1 GRNRRVASARM
12 GALAIGGGRSR
23 LRDRGADAA
32 EETRVPGQDAR
43 WRSSWSTPATRR
55 RRSAGSSA
63 CRGLRSVTGCG
74 GVNARKPCKS
84 GRERIGGSTP
94 AASMIGLIP
103 GVCGKERRGGSG
115 DPGQATYRPFARE
128 KGDLAYASA
137 TPSSRGSIVLR
148 QRGRIND
155 QDRSSCAA

>member
-1 GRNRRVASARM
+1 
-12 GALAIGGGRSR
+12 
-23 LRDRGADAA
+23 
-32 EETRVPGQDAR
+32 
-43 WRSSWSTPATRR
+43 
-55 RRSAGSSA
+55 
-63 CRGLRSVTGCG
+63 
-74 GVNARKPCKS
+74 NARKPCKS
-84 GRERIGGSTP
+84 GRERIAGSIP

-155 QDRSSCAA
+155 QDRSSCAAKGSVEPNARVLLDDSAPPYPGARPMMRGGAAQRGRPSD